1 MAIRRSITAASKH
14 TSQSKSDRRNVLLSP
29 LQSRPSPQACCAAH
43 MLVAHT
49 CLLCVALPRKPSCRS
64 VCSSK
69 PQLHPNTKTN
79 YITHPS
85 WLAMHDRNQP
95 CGEVTACYLGDLMS
109 CVERSSK
116 LTLTVAAG
124 RWEVRTVTSTR
135 ADDSLS
141 TLLFQ
146 LSASLPLPP
155 SLSRLSPLSAS
166 LSPFTLL
173 SLQRQRAHLLLPIS
187 RAPAGLTLSSLD
199 CHTPLVSILSA
210 ADSPPSLPRSLP
222 SHSVSHTHICALAL
236 TSSISTLFVCLQAH
250 THMMWPL
257 VETQNSKLCTH
268 PPTSTLI
275 P

>member
-14 TSQSKSDRRNVLLSP
+14 TSQSKSDRRTVLLSP

-43 MLVAHT
+43 MLVTHT

-146 LSASLPLPP
+146 LSASLPLFHGYLLSLLLSLRLLF
-155 SLSRLSPLSAS
+155 SLSSVSELTCCFPSAVHLLAS
-166 LSPFTLL
+166 LSVLWT
-173 SLQRQRAHLLLPIS
+173 A
-187 RAPAGLTLSSLD
+187 
-199 CHTPLVSILSA
+199 
-210 ADSPPSLPRSLP
+210 
-222 SHSVSHTHICALAL
+222 
-236 TSSISTLFVCLQAH
+236 
-250 THMMWPL
+250 
-257 VETQNSKLCTH
+257 TH
-268 PPTSTLI
+268 P
-275 P
+275 

>member
-1 MAIRRSITAASKH
+1 
-14 TSQSKSDRRNVLLSP
+14 
-29 LQSRPSPQACCAAH
+29 
-43 MLVAHT
+43 MLFTHT
-49 CLLCVALPRKPSCRS
+49 CLLCIALPRKPSYRS

-79 YITHPS
+79 YITNPS
-85 WLAMHDRNQP
+85 WLAMHDRNQL
-95 CGEVTACYLGDLMS
+95 CGEVTACYLGELMS

-166 LSPFTLL
+166 LSVY
-173 SLQRQRAHLLLPIS
+173 
-187 RAPAGLTLSSLD
+187 SSLSPASASSLAAFHQQ
-199 CHTPLVSILSA
+199 CTCWPHSQFFGLPHAPSEHPLC
-210 ADSPPSLPRSLP
+210 R
-222 SHSVSHTHICALAL
+222 
-236 TSSISTLFVCLQAH
+236 
-250 THMMWPL
+250 
-257 VETQNSKLCTH
+257 
-268 PPTSTLI
+268 
-275 P
+275 